1 MTWRF
6 HRLTMLVCQSG
17 THLVVVDRIRHRRR
31 RRAHRDRSG
40 ENEETFMHHNS
51 QPETK
56 PEKQRHTCWIQA
68 ACNFLFYF
76 HRPSFGE
83 SLLL

>member
-1 MTWRF
+1 MTLI
-6 HRLTMLVCQSG
+6 HSLTMLVHQSRP
-17 THLVVVDRIRHRRR
+17 LRVVLDRIRYRRG

-56 PEKQRHTCWIQA
+56 PEKQRHTGRIEA

-76 HRPSFGE
+76 HRPSFGQ
-83 SLLL
+83 SFLL